1 MQTLTLQEYQECT
14 VDFPLDKVQLAAL
27 ASAYIRV
34 TPSPDE
40 GKTWVLRPT
49 SYVGAL
55 HTAGL
60 GIVVRPKIPIDRV
73 MFLIAYA
80 MDPKNWRRDAFHLK
94 REPDI
99 FESIVLAF
107 THHTR
112 QAVRRGLLQGYRRE
126 EEALHTVRG
135 RIRFDEQIKR
145 RFGVPLPIEVSFDE
159 FTEDIEENRLLKA
172 ALYRLARLP
181 VRSTQ
186 ARQEVQSLR
195 PVFDSVELAAYSR
208 GTPHIHY
215 TRLNSHYRPA
225 VELARLIID
234 NSSLELFHG
243 KVTGASFMLDM
254 NIVFEQF
261 LFVALGEALV
271 LPPSQWQTQAGL
283 TLDEAKA
290 IKLEP
295 DLSWWNGRRPIFV
308 GDAKYKRITSTD
320 FPNADIYQML
330 AYCTAADL
338 PSGLLIYAAED
349 HERGGHRVKHSITN
363 ANKTIEVVA
372 IDLSG
377 QPEDILKQVKGLACR
392 VERHAGRRSS
402 PRLEHPATGVG
413 V

>member
-14 VDFPLDKVQLAAL
+14 VDFLLDKVQLAAL
-27 ASAYIRV
+27 ASAHIGV

-49 SYVGAL
+49 SYVGVL
-55 HTAGL
+55 HAGGL
-60 GIVVRPKIPIDRV
+60 AVVVRPKIPIDRV

-80 MDPKNWRRDAFHLK
+80 LDPKNWRRDAFDLK

-126 EEALHTVRG
+126 EDALHTVRG

-145 RFGVPLPIEVSFDE
+145 RFGVPLPIEVAFDE
-159 FTEDIEENRLLKA
+159 FTEDIEENRLLKT
-172 ALYRLARLP
+172 ALHRLARLP

-186 ARQEVQSLR
+186 AQQEVQALR
-195 PVFDSVELAAYSR
+195 PVFDAVQLASYPR
-208 GTPHIHY
+208 GTPHIQY

-225 VELARLIID
+225 VELARLVID

-243 KVTGASFMLDM
+243 EVTGTSFMLDM
-254 NIVFEQF
+254 NKVFEQF
-261 LFVALGEALV
+261 LYVALGEALE
-271 LPPSQWQTQAGL
+271 LSESQWITQKHL
-283 TLDEAKA
+283 TLDQAKS
-290 IKLEP
+290 IDLYP
-295 DLSWWNGRRPIFV
+295 DLLWQLGNRPIFV

-330 AYCTAADL
+330 AYCTAANL
-338 PSGLLIYAAED
+338 PSGLLIYAKGESDPATYT
-349 HERGGHRVKHSITN
+349 ITN
-363 ANKTIEVVA
+363 AGKTVEVA
-372 IDLSG
+372 SIDLSG
-377 QPEDILKQVKGLACR
+377 QPEDILGQVKGLVCS
-392 VERHAGRRSS
+392 VERHAGRRHSA
-402 PRLEHPATGVG
+402 RRKHPAAVVG